1 MCLGLTVSSDRLQW
15 LTCTSRGEGE
25 LFVCTTWGVPSRQ
38 RERSSSFRRGSHP
51 VLAGGAAPDLSGF
64 PSDHSW
70 THE

>member
-15 LTCTSRGEGE
+15 STCTSRGEGE